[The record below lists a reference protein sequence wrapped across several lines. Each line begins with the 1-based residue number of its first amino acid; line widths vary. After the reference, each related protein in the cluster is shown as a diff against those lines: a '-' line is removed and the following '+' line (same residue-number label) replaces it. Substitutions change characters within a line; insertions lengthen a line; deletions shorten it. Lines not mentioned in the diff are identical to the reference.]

1 MCGMCSQHCPTYQL
15 TANENESPRGRIAL
29 IAALASG
36 QIKADASVQ
45 NHLQNHVQAHLEHC
59 TGCRACEDYCPS
71 DVAFGAIINEA
82 KGLLPKRS
90 TPTISPTISLTTGR
104 WLRRYQRWG
113 LQKLVRTSG
122 ILKPLGLAQKETLL
136 PTIPELP
143 AWQDYYSPSSETKH
157 HGDVALFTGC
167 IANVFDREALDASR
181 RLLNKLGY
189 GVHVP
194 PTQGCCGAMAQ
205 HAGQPDEA
213 ARLAQGNISA
223 FAGLDVLAI
232 VHTAS
237 GCTAQ
242 LSEHHQLPA
251 LADDNIESAK
261 ALAAKSKDISQF
273 LASAHWPDDLQIAPL
288 EKAVALHTPCSLSNV
303 LHQADAPSQLLQ
315 RIPKLTIAPLPKTT
329 RCCGG
334 AGQYLLQQPEF
345 ARQLREKTLDNI
357 DPQHAIDILVTSNLG
372 CALHLAAGLRERG
385 QPIAVKHPVVLLA
398 QQLGLIDTDK

>member
-15 TANENESPRGRIAL
+15 TADENESPRGRIAL

-36 QIKADASVQ
+36 QIKADVSVQ
-45 NHLQNHVQAHLEHC
+45 NPVQSHLEHC

-71 DVAFGAIINEA
+71 DVSFGAIMDEA
-82 KGLLPKRS
+82 KSLLNKTSAPTS
-90 TPTISPTISLTTGR
+90 SITPTISPTISLTTGR

-122 ILKPLGLAQKETLL
+122 ILKPLGLAQKEGLL
-136 PTIPELP
+136 PTIPEMS
-143 AWQDYYSPSSETKH
+143 AWQNYYPQNGETKH
-157 HGDVALFTGC
+157 LGDVALFTGC

-213 ARLAQGNISA
+213 AQLATKNINA
-223 FAGLDVLAI
+223 FAGLNVQAI

-242 LSEHHQLPA
+242 LSEYHQLPA
-251 LADDNIESAK
+251 LADENIEPAK
-261 ALAAKSKDISQF
+261 TLAAKSKDISQF
-273 LASAHWPDDLQIAPL
+273 LAEAQWPVDLQPAPL
-288 EKAVALHTPCSLSNV
+288 SKTIALHTPCSLSNV
-303 LHQADAPSQLLQ
+303 LHQADAPHQLLQ
-315 RIPKLTIAPLPKTT
+315 RIPKLKIAPLPKTT

-334 AGQYLLQQPEF
+334 GGQYMLEQAEF

-357 DPQHAIDILVTSNLG
+357 DAQRAIDILVTSNLG

-398 QQLGLIDTDK
+398 QQMGLIK